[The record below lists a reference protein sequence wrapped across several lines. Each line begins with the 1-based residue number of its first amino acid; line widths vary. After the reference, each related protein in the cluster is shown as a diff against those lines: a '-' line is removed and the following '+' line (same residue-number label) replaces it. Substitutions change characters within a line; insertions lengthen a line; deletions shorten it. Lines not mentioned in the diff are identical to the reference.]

1 MSCLIFCS
9 SIDASATGPV
19 SVRFCFILWRKGKKM
34 GPIWVRVAR
43 LFYETVGVSF
53 HLQNSAM
60 TAGRIRRGR
69 RMAASGCLLPQGLV
83 QQGYSPR
90 FSFVFPKGKRGCICP
105 ASSIT
110 ARPASNGTHPILH
123 RQQTWRPLS
132 YSYSFSFAS

>member
-1 MSCLIFCS
+1 
-9 SIDASATGPV
+9 
-19 SVRFCFILWRKGKKM
+19 M

-90 FSFVFPKGKRGCICP
+90 FPFGKTKEKRGCICP

-132 YSYSFSFAS
+132 LRRIRKMCQPPPEAGIPPLLTVVGRHGPDGN

>member
-1 MSCLIFCS
+1 
-9 SIDASATGPV
+9 
-19 SVRFCFILWRKGKKM
+19 M

-83 QQGYSPR
+83 QQGY
-90 FSFVFPKGKRGCICP
+90 
-105 ASSIT
+105 
-110 ARPASNGTHPILH
+110 
-123 RQQTWRPLS
+123 LS
-132 YSYSFSFAS
+132 LIHI

>member
-1 MSCLIFCS
+1 
-9 SIDASATGPV
+9 
-19 SVRFCFILWRKGKKM
+19 M

-83 QQGYSPR
+83 Q
-90 FSFVFPKGKRGCICP
+90 
-105 ASSIT
+105 
-110 ARPASNGTHPILH
+110 
-123 RQQTWRPLS
+123 
-132 YSYSFSFAS
+132 